1 MDGAQSRVNRS
12 LLWML
17 SVSIGGTI
25 LLVGLIA
32 AAASFWFAFEEARD
46 LQDDE
51 LREIAWLVS
60 PGDAKFL
67 SSPGGFNPAD
77 EPEMRIWVLK
87 VSRLATRIV
96 TPDLSLIVPGELSD
110 GLHTIQSHGQSW
122 RIYIRTVSQEY
133 ALAVAQRTSA
143 RDEIARDS
151 ALRTLF
157 PLLALIP
164 VLVFLA
170 GLLIRLLL
178 RKVHELSAEV
188 DRRGDSD
195 LTPISATG
203 VPSEIQPF
211 VNATNRLL
219 DRLLSAL
226 AMHRRLVA
234 DAAHELRSPITAM
247 TLQLENALASETI
260 PQTVLDRLAPLG
272 RSVERMRSLV
282 EQLLMLAEQ
291 EATAPVIG
299 HTFDAREV
307 VVEALGEVFPFAES
321 KGVDLGM
328 DVSESV
334 QLRGSEQ
341 DFLALT
347 RNAIDNAALY
357 TQAGGKVDVRLY
369 REGNDAVFEVEDTGP
384 GIPEG
389 ELSRVFDAFY
399 RVVGSGQPGSG
410 LGLAIVRSA
419 ATRLGGRVSLHTI
432 SSAGRT
438 GLRFTYKQTLPPT
451 DCSSGFLSRPPD
463 RAA

>member
-1 MDGAQSRVNRS
+1 MDGAKSRVNRS

-17 SVSIGGTI
+17 SVSIGSTI

-32 AAASFWFAFEEARD
+32 AALSFWFAFDEARD

-60 PGDAKFL
+60 PGNAKFL
-67 SSPGGFNPAD
+67 SSQGGFKQAD
-77 EPEMRIWVLK
+77 EPEMRIWVIK
-87 VSRLATRIV
+87 VSKLATRVV

-110 GLHTIQSHGQSW
+110 GLHTIQSHGESW
-122 RIYIRTVSQEY
+122 RIYIRTISEEY
-133 ALAVAQRTSA
+133 GLAVAQRTSA

-164 VLVFLA
+164 VLILLA
-170 GLLIRLLL
+170 GLLIRILL
-178 RKVHELSAEV
+178 RTIHELSAEV

-195 LTPISATG
+195 LTPISAIG

-226 AMHRRLVA
+226 AMQRRLVA

-247 TLQLENALASETI
+247 TLQMENALASGSIPET
-260 PQTVLDRLAPLG
+260 VAARLVPLG
-272 RSVERMRSLV
+272 KSVEHMRSLV
-282 EQLLMLAEQ
+282 EQLLTLAEQ
-291 EATAPVIG
+291 EATPPAVSR
-299 HTFDAREV
+299 TFDARTV
-307 VVEALGEVFPFAES
+307 VVDALGEVFPFAES

-328 DVSESV
+328 DICESV

-347 RNAIDNAALY
+347 RNAIDNAVLY
-357 TQAGGKVDVRLY
+357 TPAGGKVDVRLY
-369 REGNDAVFEVEDTGP
+369 RRGQEAVFEVEDTGP

-419 ATRLGGRVSLHTI
+419 ATRLGGQVSLYTI
-432 SSAGRT
+432 SSGGRT
-438 GLRFTYKQTLPPT
+438 GLQFTYRQALPA
-451 DCSSGFLSRPPD
+451 D
-463 RAA
+463 

>member
-1 MDGAQSRVNRS
+1 MDGAKSRVNRS

-17 SVSIGGTI
+17 SVSIGSTI

-32 AAASFWFAFEEARD
+32 AALSFWFAFEEARD

-60 PGDAKFL
+60 PGDTKFL
-67 SSPGGFNPAD
+67 SSQGGFKQAD
-77 EPEMRIWVLK
+77 EPAMRIWVLK
-87 VSRLATRIV
+87 VSKLATRIV

-110 GLHTIQSHGQSW
+110 GLHTIQSHGESW
-122 RIYIRTVSQEY
+122 RIYIRTVSEEY
-133 ALAVAQRTSA
+133 GLAVAQRTSA

-164 VLVFLA
+164 VLILLA
-170 GLLIRLLL
+170 GLLIRILL

-226 AMHRRLVA
+226 AMQRRLVA

-247 TLQLENALASETI
+247 TLQLENALASGSIPET
-260 PQTVLDRLAPLG
+260 VANRLAPLG
-272 RSVERMRSLV
+272 MSVGRMHSLV
-282 EQLLMLAEQ
+282 EQLMTLAEQ
-291 EATAPVIG
+291 EAAPPAISR
-299 HTFDAREV
+299 TFDAKAV
-307 VVEALGEVFPFAES
+307 VVNALGEVFPFAES

-328 DVSESV
+328 DVSEAV

-347 RNAIDNAALY
+347 RNAIHNAALY
-357 TQAGGKVDVRLY
+357 TPAGGKVDVRLY
-369 REGNDAVFEVEDTGP
+369 RRGHEAVFEVEDTGP

-389 ELSRVFDAFY
+389 ELSRVFDPFY

-419 ATRLGGRVSLHTI
+419 ATRLGGQVSLYTI
-432 SSAGRT
+432 SSGGRT
-438 GLRFTYKQTLPPT
+438 GLQFTYRQALPA
-451 DCSSGFLSRPPD
+451 D
-463 RAA
+463 